1 VQNVEGR
8 SLKMMKEMAQIRG
21 LARENGDELAFVVNH
36 SGEKD
41 SARMLGLVCKEFLRK
56 RRAANRRVP
65 EATSVTKV
73 DHADIRRY

>member
-21 LARENGDELAFVVNH
+21 LAREHGDELAFVVNH

-41 SARMLGLVCKEFLRK
+41 
-56 RRAANRRVP
+56 
-65 EATSVTKV
+65 
-73 DHADIRRY
+73 